1 MFRLLRDPRFGLL
14 TLGHALN
21 GIGSWTSLI
30 AVWGYAAYQFELG
43 PAHLSLLVLAWGLPP
58 VLLGPAAGLL
68 IDRIG
73 PRPVAVTA
81 DLANAAVALAMIASA
96 DLATLLA
103 LTVLHGIG
111 KAFAAPAYAAL
122 LPRAVPPDRL
132 FDANAVF
139 TAAADLAMVLGPVVA
154 AGVIATAGTAAAF
167 AVDAATYLIG
177 AAATLP
183 LSLHPVPAARHE
195 PVPAAGHEPSSGTW
209 AQLHAGLRAV
219 RTSTGTKQ
227 LFTLGFG
234 LWLTFGTFLVLE
246 PVFVRDVLNQPVTT
260 FALLQTA
267 FGVGLVGTGT
277 ALSSLRRYLESTSRM
292 GPVIFT
298 AGVAAAV
305 YAATPVLAVTFAAS
319 AAWGFCVA
327 LFSAPSRTLLLQQ
340 TPAEVHGR
348 VLGAWQ
354 AANSLGQLLPAL
366 AFPVLAGI
374 GTQASLVGCGVLL
387 AVVGLAARVAYPRS
401 PGPPERQQAAA
412 PTS

>member
-1 MFRLLRDPRFGLL
+1 MAVTFPTTLEDPMYRLLRDPRFGLL

-167 AVDAATYLIG
+167 AVDAVTYLIG

-183 LSLHPVPAARHE
+183 LSLHPVPAAR
-195 PVPAAGHEPSSGTW
+195 HEPSSGTW

-219 RTSTGTKQ
+219 RTSTGTKM
-227 LFTLGFG
+227 LFTLGFS
-234 LWLTFGTFLVLE
+234 LWLSLWNVPGAGARVRPRRPQPAGDDLRAPADRFRCGTRRHRNGTVEPAAVPGEHLPHGSGHLRRRRGSGDLCRHTGAGRDIRRISCLGGLCRLVLRAE
-246 PVFVRDVLNQPVTT
+246 PHTAAAADPGRGPRPRPGCLAGGQQPRSTPARAGVSRPRRHRHAGQPYRVRRPP
-260 FALLQTA
+260 
-267 FGVGLVGTGT
+267 GG
-277 ALSSLRRYLESTSRM
+277 RRARRM
-292 GPVIFT
+292 G
-298 AGVAAAV
+298 
-305 YAATPVLAVTFAAS
+305 
-319 AAWGFCVA
+319 
-327 LFSAPSRTLLLQQ
+327 R
-340 TPAEVHGR
+340 
-348 VLGAWQ
+348 
-354 AANSLGQLLPAL
+354 LPAK
-366 AFPVLAGI
+366 
-374 GTQASLVGCGVLL
+374 
-387 AVVGLAARVAYPRS
+387 
-401 PGPPERQQAAA
+401 PGSPER
-412 PTS
+412 

>member
-1 MFRLLRDPRFGLL
+1 MLRLLRDPRFGLL

-154 AGVIATAGTAAAF
+154 AGVIATAGTGAAF
-167 AVDAATYLIG
+167 AVDAVTYLIG

-183 LSLHPVPAARHE
+183 LSLHPVPAARHN
-195 PVPAAGHEPSSGTW
+195 PSGTW

-219 RTSTGTKQ
+219 RTSTGTRT
-227 LFTLGFG
+227 LFTLGFS

-292 GPVIFT
+292 GPVIFA
-298 AGVAAAV
+298 AGVAAAI
-305 YAATPVLAVTFAAS
+305 YAATPVLTVTFAAS
-319 AAWGFCVA
+319 VAWGACVA

-340 TPAEVHGR
+340 TPADAHGR

-374 GTQASLVGCGVLL
+374 GTQASLIGCGALL
-387 AVVGLAARVAYPRS
+387 AVVGLAAWVAYPRS
-401 PGPPERQQAAA
+401 PGHPNVNRPPCPRAECGA
-412 PTS
+412 S

>member
-1 MFRLLRDPRFGLL
+1 MYRLLRDPRFGSL

-73 PRPVAVTA
+73 PRPIAVTA

-167 AVDAATYLIG
+167 AVDAVTYLIG

-183 LSLHPVPAARHE
+183 LNLHPVPAAR
-195 PVPAAGHEPSSGTW
+195 HEPSSGTW

-219 RTSTGTKQ
+219 RTSTGTKT
-227 LFTLGFG
+227 LFTLGFS
-234 LWLTFGTFLVLE
+234 LWLSFGTFLVLE

-277 ALSSLRRYLESTSRM
+277 ALPSLRRYLESTSRM

-298 AGVAAAV
+298 AGVAAAI

-319 AAWGFCVA
+319 AAWGACVA

-374 GTQASLVGCGVLL
+374 GTQASLIGCGVLL
-387 AVVGLAARVAYPRS
+387 AVVGLAAGVASWRS
-401 PGPPERQQAAA
+401 PGHASESRPPRPQAECDAC
-412 PTS
+412 

>member
-81 DLANAAVALAMIASA
+81 DLTNAAVALAMIASA

-103 LTVLHGIG
+103 LMVLHGIG

-167 AVDAATYLIG
+167 AVDAVTYLIG

-183 LSLHPVPAARHE
+183 LRLHPVPAA
-195 PVPAAGHEPSSGTW
+195 GSEPSSETW

-219 RTSTGTKQ
+219 RTSTGTKK

-234 LWLTFGTFLVLE
+234 LWLTFGMFLVLE
-246 PVFVRDVLNQPVTT
+246 PVFVRDVLNQPVKT

-267 FGVGLVGTGT
+267 FGLGLVGTGT

-292 GPVIFT
+292 GPVIFA
-298 AGVAAAV
+298 AGVAAAI
-305 YAATPVLAVTFAAS
+305 YAATPVLAVTFAS
-319 AAWGFCVA
+319 AAWGTCVA
-327 LFSAPSRTLLLQQ
+327 CSPRRAAHCCCSRRRQRFTA
-340 TPAEVHGR
+340 TS
-348 VLGAWQ
+348 

-366 AFPVLAGI
+366 ALPVLAGI
-374 GTQASLVGCGVLL
+374 GTQPSLIGCGVLL
-387 AVVGLAARVAYPRS
+387 AVVGLGAWVAFWRS
-401 PGPPERQQAAA
+401 PGHASVSRPPRPRAECDAC
-412 PTS
+412 